1 MQNLVETESRRIS
14 ARIARH
20 VPAIADARARGVG
33 WAQIAAVV
41 GPEVGI
47 DVSDLAAAAKRMQQ
61 AFTRAVRQIE
71 KGKLRSGPLP
81 VVQQMP
87 EPATPPVPGTAA
99 STQRRQ
105 STKDFLASL
114 EQIGGNKK

>member
-14 ARIARH
+14 ARVARH
-20 VPAIADARARGVG
+20 VPAITDARARGVG
-33 WAQIAAVV
+33 WAQIAALV

-47 DVSDLAAAAKRMQQ
+47 DVTDLAVAAKRVQQ

-71 KGKLRSGPLP
+71 KGKLRAGPL
-81 VVQQMP
+81 
-87 EPATPPVPGTAA
+87 PATPPVPGTAA

>member
-71 KGKLRSGPLP
+71 KGKLRAGPPSSVSGPAVP
-81 VVQQMP
+81 KVSAVPAAGPQSAPAKPAGRFKDVTP
-87 EPATPPVPGTAA
+87 E
-99 STQRRQ
+99 
-105 STKDFLASL
+105 D
-114 EQIGGNKK
+114 